1 MSRKVILKHT
11 ITHMRE
17 GGEGKGKKEGGER
30 KRHNGKNE
38 RNKVNT

>member
-1 MSRKVILKHT
+1 
-11 ITHMRE
+11 MR
-17 GGEGKGKKEGGER
+17 GGGDGEGKKEGRER